1 MAEKDL
7 VGISAPVG
15 IAELAEVLC
24 RSNELDLEVL
34 FENIT
39 SWNTAAHFQDDHE
52 MGDVPN
58 RLVGL
63 IAEASHRSQWDRAS
77 VAVYALTGA
86 TCLHMQGMTAALH
99 EDTLLLT
106 KLQHSI
112 LLAVAA
118 FGEML
123 DDALLAGSQGSSPS
137 ATDFT
142 EKQSLAELV
151 RSLASLLLELLP
163 SLPLAETLL
172 AIPGLPGALLC
183 AASTS
188 LATLGKSS
196 SLLSSSVS
204 FVVLRAQRALADLL
218 TSMLEETSTEVR
230 ASQELLLGSIEPGA
244 SRLVETLILSRPD
257 PKLHQLLLELLW
269 RALRRVPCPAGSLH
283 AKDAPAMRLFR
294 ELAGSRQQQQ
304 LQQVSGE
311 QLLEWNLDLALQ
323 MNRHPQDVVSLSNCE
338 VAWGSFRAH
347 QCVVTFSSYSFV
359 LEGQARQ
366 SESELFSVRAS
377 SHRNRNTRNVGY
389 EFDEVVVG
397 VMECC

>member
-1 MAEKDL
+1 MASVYTAHSVQVCPQEAAVRHGSADVCILLIWLGQHRLFSVRKSSHICAFGKTRRSLDESLAWLRRCGIAAANASAIISFCQDL

-34 FENIT
+34 FENIS
-39 SWNTAAHFQDDHE
+39 SWNAAAHFQDDHE

-86 TCLHMQGMTAALH
+86 TCLHMQGMTAALK
-99 EDTLLLT
+99 EDALLMT
-106 KLQHSI
+106 KLQHSV

-137 ATDFT
+137 AADFT

-151 RSLASLLLELLP
+151 RSLASFLLELLP
-163 SLPLAETLL
+163 SLPLALADMLL

-188 LATLGKSS
+188 PATLGKSS

-218 TSMLEETSTEVR
+218 TSVLEETSTEVR
-230 ASQELLLGSIEPGA
+230 ASQELLLGSVEPGA

-269 RALRRVPCPAGSLH
+269 RALRRVP
-283 AKDAPAMRLFR
+283 
-294 ELAGSRQQQQ
+294 
-304 LQQVSGE
+304 
-311 QLLEWNLDLALQ
+311 
-323 MNRHPQDVVSLSNCE
+323 
-338 VAWGSFRAH
+338 
-347 QCVVTFSSYSFV
+347 
-359 LEGQARQ
+359 
-366 SESELFSVRAS
+366 
-377 SHRNRNTRNVGY
+377 
-389 EFDEVVVG
+389 
-397 VMECC
+397 

>member
-7 VGISAPVG
+7 IGISAPVG

-24 RSNELDLEVL
+24 RSDELDLEVL
-34 FENIT
+34 FQNIT
-39 SWNTAAHFQDDHE
+39 SWNAAAHFQDDHE

-63 IAEASHRSQWDRAS
+63 IAEASRRSQWDRAS

-86 TCLHMQGMTAALH
+86 TCLHMQGMSAALR

-123 DDALLAGSQGSSPS
+123 DDALLAGSQGASPS

-142 EKQSLAELV
+142 KKRSLAELV
-151 RSLASLLLELLP
+151 RSLASLLLELL
-163 SLPLAETLL
+163 SALPALAEMLL
-172 AIPGLPGALLC
+172 AIPDLPGALLC

-188 LATLGKSS
+188 PATLGNSS

-218 TSMLEETSTEVR
+218 TSMLEETSKEVR
-230 ASQELLLGSIEPGA
+230 ANQELLLGSAEPGA

-283 AKDAPAMRLFR
+283 AKDVAPAMRLFR

-311 QLLEWNLDLALQ
+311 QLLDWNLDLALQ
-323 MNRHPQDVVSLSNCE
+323 INRHPSDVVSLSNCE

-359 LEGQARQ
+359 LEGQP
-366 SESELFSVRAS
+366 
-377 SHRNRNTRNVGY
+377 SHTCLVSAKQACVY
-389 EFDEVVVG
+389 HEAEFLPV
-397 VMECC
+397 